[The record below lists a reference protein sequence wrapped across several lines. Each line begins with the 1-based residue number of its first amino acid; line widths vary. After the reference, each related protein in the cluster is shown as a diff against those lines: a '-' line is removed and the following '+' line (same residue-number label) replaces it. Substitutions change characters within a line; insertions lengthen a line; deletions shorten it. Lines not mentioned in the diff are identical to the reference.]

1 MGRWVDVAACQDGM
15 ALGVTTCQPGLVE
28 DGGRKAGVGIK
39 KNWRLKK
46 HQKTMEITIFFK
58 IHYKW

>member
-1 MGRWVDVAACQDGM
+1 M

-39 KNWRLKK
+39 KNWRLASGKHTKNIKK
-46 HQKTMEITIFFK
+46 RWKITIFFENSL
-58 IHYKW
+58 